1 MALVAPSV
9 ASSVAS
15 FRVTL
20 QPSGHSFTT
29 DGSDPVLQAA
39 LDAGLTLPY
48 GCRNG
53 ACGACKGK
61 VLDGLVDHGAA
72 QDQALSTADRAGG
85 LALFCCAKPLSDL
98 VLECRE
104 VGTAKDIPVKIMP
117 CRVQTMERVANDVI
131 ILSLKLP
138 ANERMQFLAGQ
149 YIEFLLKDGKRRA
162 FSIANAPHDD
172 GFLQL
177 HVRMI
182 AGGEFT
188 GHVFGAMKEKDILR
202 FQGPYGSF
210 FLREESAKPMIL
222 LAGGTGFAPIKAIVE
237 HAIHNHIKRPME
249 IYWGAR
255 NRAGLYLPDL
265 PSGWAAANSHIR
277 YVPVLSEATPENAWT
292 GRSGLVHRAVLED
305 HADLAAYQVYAC
317 GAPAMIDAA
326 RAEFVERGLP
336 AEEFFADAFT
346 FAPVASAPALD

>member
-1 MALVAPSV
+1 MAP
-9 ASSVAS
+9 VAS

-29 DGSDPVLQAA
+29 DGSDSVLQAA
-39 LDAGLTLPY
+39 LAAGLTLPY

-61 VLDGLVDHGAA
+61 VLEGLVDHGAA
-72 QDQALSTADRAGG
+72 EEQALSVADRAGG

-98 VLECRE
+98 VLEARE
-104 VGTAKDIPVKIMP
+104 VGTAKDIPVKVMP
-117 CRVQTMERVANDVI
+117 CRVQKIERVADNVI
-131 ILSLKLP
+131 VLSLKLP
-138 ANERMQFLAGQ
+138 ANERLQFLAGQ

-177 HVRMI
+177 HIRLI

-188 GHVFGAMKEKDILR
+188 RHVFSGMKEKDILR

-210 FLREESAKPMIL
+210 FLREESSKPVIL
-222 LAGGTGFAPIKAIVE
+222 LAGSTGFAPIKALVE
-237 HAIHNHIKRPME
+237 HAIHNHITRPLE

-265 PSGWAAANSHIR
+265 PADWAAAHSHIR
-277 YVPVLSEATPENAWT
+277 YVPVLSDETAGDAWS

-305 HADLAAYQVYAC
+305 HADLSAHQVYAC
-317 GAPAMIDAA
+317 GAPGMIDAA
-326 RAEFVERGLP
+326 RVEFAAHGLP
-336 AEEFFADAFT
+336 PEEFFADAFT
-346 FAPVASAPALD
+346 FAPAVTTVTPA

>member
-1 MALVAPSV
+1 MAPAV
-9 ASSVAS
+9 S

-20 QPSGHSFTT
+20 QPSGHSFST
-29 DGSDPVLQAA
+29 DGSEPVLQAA

-61 VLDGLVDHGAA
+61 VLDGLVDHGPA

-117 CRVQTMERVANDVI
+117 CRVQKLERVAEDVI

-138 ANERMQFLAGQ
+138 ANERLQFLAGQ

-177 HVRMI
+177 HIRMI

-188 GHVFGAMKEKDILR
+188 GHVFGTMKEKDILR

-210 FLREESAKPMIL
+210 FLREESAKPVIL
-222 LAGGTGFAPIKAIVE
+222 VAGGTGFAPIKAVVE
-237 HAIHNHIKRPME
+237 HAIHNHITRPME

-255 NRAGLYLPDL
+255 TRSGLYLPDL
-265 PSGWAAANSHIR
+265 PAAWAAANGHIR
-277 YVPVLSEATPENAWT
+277 YVPVLSEATPEDAWL
-292 GRSGLVHRAVLED
+292 GRCGLVHRAVLED
-305 HADLAAYQVYAC
+305 HHDLAGYQIYAC

-326 RAEFVERGLP
+326 RTEFCAQGLP
-336 AEEFFADAFT
+336 PEEFFADAFT
-346 FAPVASAPALD
+346 FASG

>member
-1 MALVAPSV
+1 MAP
-9 ASSVAS
+9 VAS

-20 QPSGHSFTT
+20 QPSGHTFTV
-29 DGSDPVLQAA
+29 DGSDSVLQAA

-61 VLDGLVDHGAA
+61 VIDGLVDHGLA
-72 QDQALSTADRAGG
+72 QDHALSTADRASG

-117 CRVQTMERVANDVI
+117 CRVQKIERVADDVI
-131 ILSLKLP
+131 MLSLKLP
-138 ANERMQFLAGQ
+138 ANERLQFLAGQ

-177 HVRMI
+177 HVRLI
-182 AGGEFT
+182 SGGEFT
-188 GHVFGAMKEKDILR
+188 GHVFGGMKEKDILR

-210 FLREESAKPMIL
+210 FLREESPKPVIL
-222 LAGGTGFAPIKAIVE
+222 LAGGTGFAPIKALVE
-237 HAIHNHIKRPME
+237 HAIHNHITRPME

-265 PSGWAAANSHIR
+265 PEDWAAEHGHIR
-277 YVPVLSEATPENAWT
+277 YVPVLSDAAPKDVWQ
-292 GRSGLVHRAVLED
+292 GRTGLVHSAVLED
-305 HADLAAYQVYAC
+305 HAALSAYQVYAC

-326 RAEFVERGLP
+326 RAEFVARGLP
-336 AEEFFADAFT
+336 PEEFFADAFT
-346 FAPVASAPALD
+346 FSPLVTAAVSA

>member
-1 MALVAPSV
+1 MAPA
-9 ASSVAS
+9 AS
-15 FRVTL
+15 FHVTL

-29 DGSDPVLQAA
+29 DGSDSVLQAA
-39 LDAGLTLPY
+39 LAAGLTLPY

-72 QDQALSTADRAGG
+72 EEQALSAADRASG
-85 LALFCCAKPLSDL
+85 LALFCCAKALSDL

-117 CRVQTMERVANDVI
+117 CRVQKIERVADDVI
-131 ILSLKLP
+131 VLKLKLP
-138 ANERMQFLAGQ
+138 ANERLQFLAGQ

-172 GFLQL
+172 GFLQV
-177 HVRMI
+177 HVRLI

-188 GHVFGAMKEKDILR
+188 QHVFSAMKEKDILR

-222 LAGGTGFAPIKAIVE
+222 LAGGTGFAPIKALVE
-237 HAIHNHIKRPME
+237 HAIHNQITRPLE

-265 PSGWAAANSHIR
+265 PAGWAAAYSHIR
-277 YVPVLSEATPENAWT
+277 YEPVLSDATAGDAWA
-292 GRSGLVHRAVLED
+292 GRTGLVHRAVLED
-305 HADLAAYQVYAC
+305 HADLSAYQVYAC

-326 RAEFVERGLP
+326 REEFAAHGMPL
-336 AEEFFADAFT
+336 EEFFADAFT
-346 FAPVASAPALD
+346 FAPVVTAATPA

>member
-1 MALVAPSV
+1 MAPVAP
-9 ASSVAS
+9 

-20 QPSGHSFTT
+20 QPSGHSFST
-29 DGSDPVLQAA
+29 DGNEPVLQAA

-61 VLDGLVDHGAA
+61 VLDGLVDHGPV

-117 CRVQTMERVANDVI
+117 CRVQKIERAADDVI

-138 ANERMQFLAGQ
+138 ANERLQFLAGQ

-210 FLREESAKPMIL
+210 FLREESAKPVIL
-222 LAGGTGFAPIKAIVE
+222 LAGSTGFAPIKAIVE
-237 HAIHNHIKRPME
+237 HAIHNHIARPME

-255 NRAGLYLPDL
+255 TRGGLYLPEL
-265 PSGWAAANSHIR
+265 LSGWAAANSHIR
-277 YVPVLSEATPENAWT
+277 YVPVLSEATPEDAWQ
-292 GRSGLVHRAVLED
+292 GRCGLVHRAVLED
-305 HADLAAYQVYAC
+305 HGDLSGFQVYAC

-326 RAEFVERGLP
+326 RTDFLALGLP

-346 FAPVASAPALD
+346 FAVG

>member
-1 MALVAPSV
+1 MAPVAPSV

-29 DGSDPVLQAA
+29 DGSDSVLQAA

-104 VGTAKDIPVKIMP
+104 VGTAKDIPVRIMP
-117 CRVQTMERVANDVI
+117 CRVQKIERMADDVI

-138 ANERMQFLAGQ
+138 ANERLQFLAGQ

-172 GFLQL
+172 GFLKL
-177 HVRMI
+177 HVRLI

-202 FQGPYGSF
+202 FKGPYGSF
-210 FLREESAKPMIL
+210 YLREESAKPMIL
-222 LAGGTGFAPIKAIVE
+222 LAGGTGFAPIKSLVE
-237 HAIHNHIKRPME
+237 HAIHQGIRRPME
-249 IYWGAR
+249 VYWGSR

-265 PSGWAAANSHIR
+265 PSAWAGANSHIR
-277 YVPVLSEATPENAWT
+277 YVPVLSDAMVEDAWQ
-292 GRSGLVHRAVLED
+292 GRCGLVHRAVLED
-305 HADLAAYQVYAC
+305 HGDLSAYQIYAC

-326 RAEFVERGLP
+326 RAEFTAAGLP
-336 AEEFFADAFT
+336 VEEFFADAFT
-346 FAPVASAPALD
+346 FAAG

>member
-1 MALVAPSV
+1 MAPAAP
-9 ASSVAS
+9 

-20 QPSGHSFTT
+20 QPSGHSFDA
-29 DGSDPVLQAA
+29 DGSDSVLQAA

-61 VLDGLVDHGAA
+61 VLDGLVDHGAV
-72 QDQALSTADRAGG
+72 QESALSTADRAGG

-98 VLECRE
+98 VLEARE
-104 VGTAKDIPVKIMP
+104 VGTARDIPVKIMP
-117 CRVQTMERVANDVI
+117 CRVQTIERVADDVVV
-131 ILSLKLP
+131 LRLKLP
-138 ANERMQFLAGQ
+138 ANERLQFLAGQ

-177 HVRMI
+177 HVRLI

-210 FLREESAKPMIL
+210 FLREESAKPVIL
-222 LAGGTGFAPIKAIVE
+222 LAGGTGFAPIKAMVE
-237 HAIHNHIKRPME
+237 DALHKNGKRPME

-265 PSGWAAANSHIR
+265 PPQWVAANGHVR
-277 YVPVLSEATPENAWT
+277 YVPVLSDATPADAWD
-292 GRSGLVHRAVLED
+292 GRGGLVHRAVLED
-305 HADLAAYQVYAC
+305 HADLSAYQVYAC

-326 RAEFVERGLP
+326 RAEFVAHGLP
-336 AEEFFADAFT
+336 ADEFFADAFT
-346 FAPVASAPALD
+346 FAPAAPAAVPA